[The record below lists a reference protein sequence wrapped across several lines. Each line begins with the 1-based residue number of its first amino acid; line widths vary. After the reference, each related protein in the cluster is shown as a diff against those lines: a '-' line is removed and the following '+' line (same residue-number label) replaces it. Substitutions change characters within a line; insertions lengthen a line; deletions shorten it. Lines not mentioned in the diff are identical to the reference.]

1 MDKDGVQKQRKAHKL
16 NMKIDKLGIW
26 IAVAASLFLWIA
38 GSAAV
43 WGIGRLLGSAP
54 VARLFGGLM
63 EFFLNK

>member
-1 MDKDGVQKQRKAHKL
+1 MNKDDVKKEKEEYQIEL
-16 NMKIDKLGIW
+16 KIDKFGIR

>member
-16 NMKIDKLGIW
+16 NMKIDKFGIR

>member
-1 MDKDGVQKQRKAHKL
+1 MKYDVKEQIEKHKL
-16 NMKIDKLGIW
+16 NMKIDKFGIR